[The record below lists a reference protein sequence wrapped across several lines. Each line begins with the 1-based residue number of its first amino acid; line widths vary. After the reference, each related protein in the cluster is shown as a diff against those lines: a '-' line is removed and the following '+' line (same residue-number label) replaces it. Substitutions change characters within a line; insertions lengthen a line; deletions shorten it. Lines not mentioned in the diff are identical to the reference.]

1 MKLKLGSLVAGL
13 SNRGAAPQQVEAT
26 VLFADICGSTRL
38 FEQRGDL
45 YARRVI
51 TRALDILA
59 AKTSAQG
66 GAVIKTIGDEIM
78 SRFPTAE
85 QAVRAACTMHR
96 GIKDDPELMILNLAV
111 RIGLHHGPVLE
122 IEENDVVGDAV
133 NIAARMASSAKAEQ
147 IITTRETVNH
157 LPADLEEITR
167 SLGRVWV
174 KGKEDEME
182 ILEVIWHES
191 TSLTQMATGGYQE
204 ELRNLLYHRLALTY
218 RGKSIEL
225 APGAQPFTI
234 GRGER
239 SDLIVDRELVSRSH
253 AVIEFR
259 QGKFILVDR
268 STNGTYLLL
277 ENGSRFFVRREEFTL
292 HDGGSICLG
301 QAITDTNPDIICYQC
316 IRG

>member
-239 SDLIVDRELVSRSH
+239 SDLIVDRSWYPAATLSLN
-253 AVIEFR
+253 F
-259 QGKFILVDR
+259 GKASLFWLIAAPMAPICCWK
-268 STNGTYLLL
+268 
-277 ENGSRFFVRREEFTL
+277 NGSRFFVRREEF
-292 HDGGSICLG
+292 IPCMM
-301 QAITDTNPDIICYQC
+301 AVPFV
-316 IRG
+316 

>member
-1 MKLKLGSLVAGL
+1 MKLKLGNLVPGMGG
-13 SNRGAAPQQVEAT
+13 RGSAPQQVEAT

-45 YARRVI
+45 YARQVI
-51 TRALDILA
+51 ARALDILA
-59 AKTSAQG
+59 AKTGDQG
-66 GAVIKTIGDEIM
+66 GEVIKTIGDEIM
-78 SRFPTAE
+78 TRFPTAE

-96 GIKDDPELMILNLAV
+96 GIKDDPQLAVMNIAV
-111 RIGLHHGPVLE
+111 RIGLHYGPVLE
-122 IEENDVVGDAV
+122 IEKNDIVGDAV
-133 NIAARMASSAKAEQ
+133 NIAARMASAAKAEQ
-147 IITTRETVNH
+147 IITTRETVLH
-157 LPADLEEITR
+157 LPADLEGITR
-167 SLGRVWV
+167 SLGQVWV

-182 ILEVIWHES
+182 ILEIIWHES

-204 ELRNLLYHRLALTY
+204 ELRSLLYNRLVLEY
-218 RGKSIEL
+218 RGRSIEL
-225 APGAQPFTI
+225 TPGTQPFTI

-239 SDLIVDRELVSRSH
+239 SNLMVDRELVSRSH

-292 HDGGSICLG
+292 HNEGSICLG
-301 QAITDTNPDIICYQC
+301 QAITDKNPDIIRYRC
-316 IRG
+316 IHG